1 VGDSSAQSRARRAL
15 LMLAPA
21 ALAGRFLSAQINSD
35 NPPGPPDDTPRD
47 TRLPNGK
54 KQQDAILAADYQQN
68 LKDARDLID
77 LAKSFE
83 LDLEKEDRYVLS
95 VSSLK
100 KLDDMEKLTK
110 RIRSRLKH
118 F

>member
-1 VGDSSAQSRARRAL
+1 MGDYETRLSVRRAL
-15 LMLAPA
+15 LLLGPATLA
-21 ALAGRFLSAQINSD
+21 AGFLPAQII
-35 NPPGPPDDTPRD
+35 PPEQEGSKDDP
-47 TRLPNGK
+47 RLPNGK
-54 KQQDAILAADYQQN
+54 KQQDEILKADYERN

-83 LDLEKEDRYVLS
+83 LDLEKDERFVLS
-95 VSSLK
+95 VSSLR

-110 RIRSRLKH
+110 RLRGRLKR